1 MLQVDIVVPAYNEA
15 ASVPALYERLAR
27 MAAAETKYA
36 FRFLIVDD
44 GSSDGTESVVRDLAD
59 LDPRIKLFVLS
70 RNFGHQAALSA
81 GLDHSD
87 GDALVFLDA
96 DLQHPPEL
104 VPELLRKWEHGAQ
117 VVDTV
122 RLDDKQLSLFKRA
135 TSRGFYKL
143 INLLSEVPIE
153 PGAADFR
160 LLDRNAANA
169 LRQVKERA
177 RFVRGLVQWI
187 GFRHERVEYKPEPR
201 FAGHSKFSVRKMVR
215 LAFDGLYSFSSIPL
229 RVATWLGAIVSF
241 AAFLYAVYAIY
252 AKFFTNDT
260 IPGWTSLLVVVL
272 LIGGAQLVTLGILG
286 GYIGRIYEEVR
297 ARPVYLLQQEPHH
310 QNVESAGHSARPV
323 SPPNPTPIQS
333 PPA

>member
-1 MLQVDIVVPAYNEA
+1 VLQVDIVVPAYNEA
-15 ASVPALYERLAR
+15 ASIPTLYERLAK
-27 MAAAETKYA
+27 MAAGETRYA

-44 GSSDGTESVVRDLAD
+44 GSTDDTESVVQALAAS
-59 LDPRIKLFVLS
+59 DPRIKPVMLS

-81 GLDHSD
+81 GLDHA
-87 GDALVFLDA
+87 DADAVVFLDA

-104 VPELLRKWEHGAQ
+104 VSELLRKWEQGAQ
-117 VVDTV
+117 VVDTI
-122 RLDDKQLSLFKRA
+122 RLEDKQLSMFKRT

-160 LLDRNAANA
+160 LLDRSAARA
-169 LRQVKERA
+169 LGQVKERA

-187 GFRHERVEYKPEPR
+187 GFRHDRVEYTPEAR
-201 FAGHSKFSVRKMVR
+201 FAGRSKFSLRKMLR
-215 LAFDGLYSFSSIPL
+215 LAFDGLYSFSSVPL
-229 RVATWLGAIVSF
+229 RVATWLGAVVSL
-241 AAFLYAVYAIY
+241 AAFVYAVYAVY
-252 AKFFTNDT
+252 ARFFTDET

-297 ARPVYLLQQEPHH
+297 ARPVYLLQEPR
-310 QNVESAGHSARPV
+310 QNSATAGQSASPV
-323 SPPNPTPIQS
+323 PPLKPTPMHSPPP
-333 PPA
+333 